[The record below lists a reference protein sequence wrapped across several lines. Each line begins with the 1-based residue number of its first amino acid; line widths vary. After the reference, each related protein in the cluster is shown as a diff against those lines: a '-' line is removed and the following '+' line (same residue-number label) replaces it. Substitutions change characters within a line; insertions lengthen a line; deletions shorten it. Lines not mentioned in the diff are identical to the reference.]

1 MSCHCWTPP
10 GRDSVGRVGPVK
22 ARSSGSVLE
31 TMGTRSSA
39 SVLLSSASF
48 SSLASSVTDV
58 EELDTYV
65 IPRDFR

>member
-1 MSCHCWTPP
+1 MSRHYWTPP
-10 GRDSVGRVGPVK
+10 GRDSIGTRSPVK
-22 ARSSGSVLE
+22 ARSSG
-31 TMGTRSSA
+31 

>member
-1 MSCHCWTPP
+1 M
-10 GRDSVGRVGPVK
+10 K
-22 ARSSGSVLE
+22 ARSSG
-31 TMGTRSSA
+31 